1 MPLITAI
8 SDRMIAL
15 ELGQPIVEG
24 TPGEVTTD
32 PRVVSS
38 YLGGDLSAINRSGA
52 TDTTATPARRRPAG
66 KKAAPRTSKVV
77 PGAKVG
83 TATRATSKATKATK
97 ATKRSQVTAA
107 ATPKAPRRPPLV
119 AAEETVR

>member
-38 YLGGDLSAINRSGA
+38 YLGGDLSTINRSGA
-52 TDTTATPARRRPAG
+52 TKATAKPARRKPAAAQEG
-66 KKAAPRTSKVV
+66 GDRRRQRRSGRHAKKATVKRTGAKKAAT
-77 PGAKVG
+77 
-83 TATRATSKATKATK
+83 
-97 ATKRSQVTAA
+97 TAA
-107 ATPKAPRRPPLV
+107 ANGAAGTRRAPLAAPKKAV
-119 AAEETVR
+119 AKR